1 MKLEPSQ
8 RVKELG
14 SYAFADVD
22 NEVAKLKAVGITPID
37 FGVGDPKDPTPAII
51 RNYTKR
57 ALDKRKS
64 AGYPSYVGSQ
74 EFRDEVAAWTKKR
87 FNIELDPNKE
97 ICSNIGAKEA
107 VFHFPLAFVNPG
119 DYVLMPN
126 PGYPPYER
134 GTTFAG
140 GKAYFMNLLAE
151 NNFLPKLD
159 EIPAEIVKKSK
170 ILWLNY
176 PNNPTT
182 AVATKEFYKE
192 AVDFCHDNN
201 IILASDEP
209 YTENYY
215 DERNKPLS
223 ALNISKEGVVVFQS
237 LSKRSNMTCYRVGWV
252 AGDENIISVFKK
264 VKTNIDSGTCTFI
277 QDSAIAA
284 LSDEVHVEQFRRDYK
299 IKRDLIIR
307 ALTSAGLEN
316 CAPKGTIYI
325 WQKIPK
331 GMTSV
336 EFAKK
341 LLHKDVAVVTTPGSW
356 ISKEVNGINPGE
368 GYVRFA
374 LVPTIAEC
382 KVAAER
388 LRRLRFK

>member
-1 MKLEPSQ
+1 
-8 RVKELG
+8 
-14 SYAFADVD
+14 
-22 NEVAKLKAVGITPID
+22 
-37 FGVGDPKDPTPAII
+37 
-51 RNYTKR
+51 
-57 ALDKRKS
+57 
-64 AGYPSYVGSQ
+64 
-74 EFRDEVAAWTKKR
+74 
-87 FNIELDPNKE
+87 
-97 ICSNIGAKEA
+97 
-107 VFHFPLAFVNPG
+107 
-119 DYVLMPN
+119 
-126 PGYPPYER
+126 
-134 GTTFAG
+134 
-140 GKAYFMNLLAE
+140 MNLLAE

-159 EIPAEIVKKSK
+159 EIPNEIVKKEK

-223 ALNISKEGVVVFQS
+223 ALNLDKEGVVVFQS

-325 WQKIPK
+325 WQRCPK